1 MTMEETMAAEG
12 GRPGVHPAQF
22 EAIDG
27 AGIAGGGANLELLL
41 DVTLRMTVQLGKQEL
56 AVKDVLS
63 LGNGSVIELD
73 KLGGEPLDD
82 GLELVVDPARSSDS
96 RSASGLDSS

>member
-27 AGIAGGGANLELLL
+27 AGIAGGGR
-41 DVTLRMTVQLGKQEL
+41 TLSCCLT
-56 AVKDVLS
+56 S
-63 LGNGSVIELD
+63 
-73 KLGGEPLDD
+73 P
-82 GLELVVDPARSSDS
+82 
-96 RSASGLDSS
+96 SA